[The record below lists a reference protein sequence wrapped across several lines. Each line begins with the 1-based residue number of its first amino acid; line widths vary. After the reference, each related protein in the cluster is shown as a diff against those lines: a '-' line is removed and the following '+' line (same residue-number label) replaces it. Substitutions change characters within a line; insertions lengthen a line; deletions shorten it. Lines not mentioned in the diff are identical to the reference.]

1 GLVRGANGTTAAAHT
16 NNARVSRSQVVTLSQ
31 GANAGLNAQIIPFTL
46 QVVAQGASG
55 TEAKLN
61 RDIQV
66 ALVPVFQFGIFSDSD
81 VSFFAAPNFTFNG
94 RVHTNGNLFL
104 AQWAGTTLQL
114 QAKVTAVGDV
124 IRQKPSNGVSTSATG
139 ITGTV
144 NMTTSGNGAPYR
156 TLALTEGSVVSGPGS
171 GVNT

>member
-1 GLVRGANGTTAAAHT
+1 
-16 NNARVSRSQVVTLSQ
+16 
-31 GANAGLNAQIIPFTL
+31 
-46 QVVAQGASG
+46 
-55 TEAKLN
+55 
-61 RDIQV
+61 
-66 ALVPVFQFGIFSDSD
+66 DSD

-124 IRQKPSNGVSTSATG
+124 IRQKLSNGVSTSATG

-171 GVNT
+171 GVNTGPPSWHDLSLTSYNGKILNGATGAKGLTLPFTGPGVSPIEIIKRAPSGEDTQSI